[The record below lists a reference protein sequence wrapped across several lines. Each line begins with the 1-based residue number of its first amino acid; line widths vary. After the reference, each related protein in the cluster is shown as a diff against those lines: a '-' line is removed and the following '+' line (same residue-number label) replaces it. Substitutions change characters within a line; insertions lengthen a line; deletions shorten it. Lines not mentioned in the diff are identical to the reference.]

1 MGCENKFCRRLSS
14 RKHRKLHL
22 SLLASCCLISVTLY
36 VRYSIIFP
44 RLSSWL
50 RNHAAPGTP
59 PSGVISLDHRLG
71 ESVRRKQELKQ
82 GKVPLCD
89 FSKRRSN
96 VCELQGDIR
105 IHGANSS
112 VLVARPK
119 GVDES
124 RGSWL
129 IKPHPRKE
137 DPYAMSHVTEV
148 SVKSVSDHAH
158 VPECSTRSSAPAIIF
173 STGGYMGNAFH
184 DFTDVLIPL
193 FITTS
198 QFDGGVQFLVLDI
211 APWWIQKYDSI
222 LKRLSRHRIIDLSKD
237 NSVRCFSRAI
247 VGLKFHKEMS
257 VGAAMSP
264 EGQQLSMPD
273 FGRLL
278 RDSFALKRQRAIK
291 LGGPDREKKKKP
303 RLMIIAR
310 TRTRRFKNVDE
321 IVRVARELDFEVVV
335 TDTERESNLSEFAQ
349 LVNSC
354 DVMMGVHGAG
364 LANLVFLPIGAVLI
378 QVVPLGEMD
387 DISRVDFGE
396 PALDLKI
403 KYLHYS
409 ITEEES
415 SLIDQY
421 PRDHPVLKEP
431 RSIARQGWV
440 FRRSVYL
447 VKQDVKLN
455 MARFRG
461 FMLEALRYLH

>member
-14 RKHRKLHL
+14 RKHRKLLHL
-22 SLLASCCLISVTLY
+22 SLLAACCLISATLY

-44 RLSSWL
+44 KLSSWL
-50 RNHAAPGTP
+50 RNRAAPDTP

-71 ESVRRKQELKQ
+71 EFVRKQELKQ

-96 VCELQGDIR
+96 VCELEGDIR
-105 IHGANSS
+105 VHGANSS

-119 GVDES
+119 DVES

-137 DPYAMSHVTEV
+137 DPYAMSHVTEI
-148 SVKSVSDHAH
+148 SVKSIADRAHA
-158 VPECSTRSSAPAIIF
+158 PECSTRSSAPAIIF
-173 STGGYMGNAFH
+173 STGGYTGNAFH

-237 NSVRCFSRAI
+237 NSVRCFSRAV

-257 VGAAMSP
+257 VDAATSP
-264 EGQQLSMPD
+264 EGVSMPD

-278 RDSFALKRQRAIK
+278 RETFALKRQSAIK
-291 LGGPDREKKKKP
+291 LGGPDREKKP

-321 IVRVARELDFEVVV
+321 IVRAARELGFEVVV
-335 TDTERESNLSEFAQ
+335 TDTERESDLSEFAQ

-364 LANLVFLPIGAVLI
+364 LANLVFLPTNAVLI

-403 KYLHYS
+403 RYLHYS

-431 RSIARQGWV
+431 RSIARQGWIV
-440 FRRSVYL
+440 RRSVYL

-461 FMLEALRYLH
+461 FMLQALQYLH

>member
-1 MGCENKFCRRLSS
+1 MQLCVKANDCLD
-14 RKHRKLHL
+14 
-22 SLLASCCLISVTLY
+22 LL
-36 VRYSIIFP
+36 IF
-44 RLSSWL
+44 
-50 RNHAAPGTP
+50 
-59 PSGVISLDHRLG
+59 IG
-71 ESVRRKQELKQ
+71 EFVRKQELKQ
-82 GKVPLCD
+82 GKVPWCD

-96 VCELQGDIR
+96 VCDLEGDIR

-112 VLVARPK
+112 VLVARAK
-119 GVDES
+119 DVDS

-148 SVKSVSDHAH
+148 SVKSVADHEHA
-158 VPECSTRSSAPAIIF
+158 PECSTRSSTPAIIF

-198 QFDGGVQFLVLDI
+198 QFDGEVQFLVLDI
-211 APWWIQKYDSI
+211 VPWWIQKYDPI
-222 LKRLSRHRIIDLSKD
+222 LKRLSRHRIVDLSKD

-247 VGLKFHKEMS
+247 VGLKFHKEMG
-257 VGAAMSP
+257 VDAAMSA
-264 EGQQLSMPD
+264 EGLSVLD

-278 RDSFALKRQRAIK
+278 RNSYALKRQSAIK
-291 LGGPDREKKKKP
+291 LGGPDREKKP

-321 IVRVARELDFEVVV
+321 IVQVARELDLEVVV

-364 LANLVFLPIGAVLI
+364 LTNLVFLPANAVLI

-396 PALDLKI
+396 PALDLNI

-431 RSIARQGWV
+431 RSIARQGWL

-455 MARFRG
+455 VATFRG
-461 FMLEALRYLH
+461 FMLQALQYLHQEE